1 MSRKNL
7 NGVHIPHRKNT
18 AGMQAIKMPP
28 PATVT
33 IPMSM
38 HIGKPANCIVAVGD
52 HVNVGQMIGE
62 PGGFVSC
69 CGLICSFR
77 GICERFRHGQEDRP
91 HAAVYGCDLPGGR
104 DRV

>member
-38 HIGKPANCIVAVGD
+38 HIGTASLRSAITSTSV
-52 HVNVGQMIGE
+52 
-62 PGGFVSC
+62 
-69 CGLICSFR
+69 R
-77 GICERFRHGQEDRP
+77 
-91 HAAVYGCDLPGGR
+91 
-104 DRV
+104 

>member
-38 HIGKPANCIVAVGD
+38 HIGKPPTASLRSAITSTSV
-52 HVNVGQMIGE
+52 
-62 PGGFVSC
+62 
-69 CGLICSFR
+69 R
-77 GICERFRHGQEDRP
+77 
-91 HAAVYGCDLPGGR
+91 
-104 DRV
+104 

>member
-38 HIGKPANCIVAVGD
+38 HIGN
-52 HVNVGQMIGE
+52 
-62 PGGFVSC
+62 
-69 CGLICSFR
+69 
-77 GICERFRHGQEDRP
+77 
-91 HAAVYGCDLPGGR
+91 
-104 DRV
+104 